1 MKVIITSITQRFK
14 YIGID
19 LPMTRF
25 IRKLVEKLKLEYD
38 WFLEVKSYGGTIQGV
53 LNTDNI
59 DVGFQVAT
67 KILSQDKE
75 TTIMVSVGEV
85 DIDEKY
91 PHTKIV
97 GQNNSEGFVEPG
109 RLLDKLVKEKKT
121 GIYNFEK
128 KDWHTI

>member
-67 KILSQDKE
+67 EILSQDKE

-91 PHTKIV
+91 PH
-97 GQNNSEGFVEPG
+97 S
-109 RLLDKLVKEKKT
+109 
-121 GIYNFEK
+121 
-128 KDWHTI
+128 

>member
-1 MKVIITSITQRFK
+1 MKVIITSVTQRFK

-19 LPMTRF
+19 LPMTQF
-25 IRKLVEKLKLEYD
+25 ISNLVKKLKLEYD

-59 DVGFQVAT
+59 DIGLQVAT
-67 KILSQDKE
+67 EILSQDEK

-85 DIDEKY
+85 EINDKY

-109 RLLDKLVKEKKT
+109 RLLDKFVKERKV
-121 GIYNFEK
+121 GIYNFEEK
-128 KDWHTI
+128 RWL